1 MKAMKRVMGFILAG
15 MLTALA
21 YEPVICA
28 SQVFWVAP
36 TGSDTNPGTIGAPF
50 QSLMRA
56 RDAVRSVDPLYCED
70 IVVNLFDGTYRLT
83 DKLELDERD
92 SGHGRNSVI
101 WRAVPGEKPV
111 ICGSLKVEGWQRLSG
126 IKNIYYADV
135 EPGTRSRQLF
145 VNGQRATRARTTDYP
160 ASFLPNKDEGI
171 QYEVTLWNYDDN
183 WAWADPAQW
192 HNPGEVEAVLITQ
205 WKMMICGV
213 DSVQVTGAY
222 SGRLVM
228 EMPAWTNANCF
239 YGVDLAKPG
248 IYGPGIWSFW
258 QVTRFENSLSFLDL
272 PGEWVLDSAAGRVYY
287 MPRPDED
294 MATADIELPVVE
306 ALIAGAGAPGSPV
319 SNIRFEGL
327 TFRYAT
333 WLRPSGDEGY
343 VADQSGM
350 YLVGNN
356 LPNLIGHIQPNTP
369 GSPDRLDRTPGNLRF
384 SYAQN
389 IVFQGNVFEHLGS
402 VALDFDT
409 GSQSNLI
416 QNNCFDDIS
425 SSAIQIGGVSEIDHH
440 PPTPD
445 QLTCD
450 NTVFNNLIQNTG
462 RDYFDSAAIFVG
474 CTTRTTI
481 RNNTITNVPW
491 SGIALGWGWG
501 LLDPG
506 SYPGVPG
513 AISGQWG
520 SYGTPTAICGNKIIN
535 NRIEQFLQVLWDGG
549 AIYTTGF
556 QGNSATNGTL
566 ISGNVAIGKRP
577 KAGGNTFYTDGGS
590 RYVTLIN
597 NVSFDNPIGEIDFGP
612 PPNLLA
618 PLPYSILPSLAN
630 GWPYGK
636 DIGGCRTFGD
646 INYIGNYWLHDEFF
660 NISPYTDPCGISHPT
675 RLIYLN
681 NHIINSLADV
691 PASIL
696 RNAGFPAPVPGDYD
710 GDGKADVSIYRGSDG
725 LWLVALSGYDYQRG
739 LVVETG
745 LAGWTPVPG
754 DYDGDGITDVAAY
767 NHLSG
772 LWLIKFSS
780 SGLVGEGWLGG
791 PTFTVAQGDFDGDA
805 RTDPAVY
812 READGYWLV
821 SASSRQYALCPA
833 SLGETDYQAVVAD
846 YDGDGLADP
855 AVYNRENGLWA
866 ISLSGRGYQPLV
878 TGTFGGSG
886 YLPATADYDGDGL
899 ADPAIY
905 APDTAYWQVL
915 FSGSLATQGYYTW
928 GDAVLA
934 TIGGVPVP
942 ADYDADGKAD
952 LAVYHQDTG
961 LWELYLSTQDYQLA
975 WGLFGGPEYQPV
987 KE

>member
-1 MKAMKRVMGFILAG
+1 MKTMKWVMGFILAG

-21 YEPVICA
+21 YEPGICA
-28 SQVFWVAP
+28 SQAFWVSP
-36 TGSDTNPGTIGAPF
+36 TGNDTNPGTSDAPF
-50 QSLMRA
+50 QSLTRA
-56 RDAVRSVDPLYCED
+56 RDAVRCVDPLYRND
-70 IVVNLFDGTYRLT
+70 IVVNLFGGTYRLT
-83 DKLELDERD
+83 EELELDERD
-92 SGHGRNSVI
+92 SGHGMNKVI
-101 WRAVPGEKPV
+101 WRAVTGETPV

-126 IKNIYYADV
+126 TKNIYYADV

-160 ASFLPNKDEGI
+160 TSFLPNQDEGI
-171 QYEVTLWNYDDN
+171 QYEVTSWNYDDN

-192 HNPGEVEAVLITQ
+192 HNPGEVEAVLVTQ

-213 DSVQVTGAY
+213 DSVQVTGSY

-228 EMPAWTNANCF
+228 KMPAWTNANCF
-239 YGVDLAKPG
+239 YGIDLAKPDV
-248 IYGPGIWSFW
+248 YGPGIWSFW

-287 MPRPDED
+287 MPQSYEN
-294 MATADIELPVVE
+294 MATADVELPVAE

-333 WLRPSGDEGY
+333 WLRPSGGEGY

-350 YLVGNN
+350 YLVGTNS
-356 LPNLIGHIQPNTP
+356 PNLIGHIQPNTP

-384 SYAQN
+384 SYARN
-389 IVFQGNVFEHLGS
+389 IVFQENVFEHLGS
-402 VALDFDT
+402 IALDFDT
-409 GSQSNLI
+409 GSQSNII

-440 PPTPD
+440 PPTHD

-513 AISGQWG
+513 AVSGQWG
-520 SYGTPTAICGNKIIN
+520 LYGTPTATCGNKIIN

-556 QGNSATNGTL
+556 QGDSATNGTL

-646 INYIGNYWLHDEFF
+646 INYIGNYWLNDEFC
-660 NISPYTDPCGISHPT
+660 NISPYTDPDGISHPT
-675 RLIYLN
+675 RLTYLN

-710 GDGKADVSIYRGSDG
+710 GDGKADPAIYSVPDG
-725 LWLVALSGYDYQRG
+725 LWLVALSGYNYQNG
-739 LVVETG
+739 LFVETG
-745 LAGWTPVPG
+745 LAGLTPAQG
-754 DYDGDGITDVAAY
+754 DYDGDGLADVAAY
-767 NHLSG
+767 NSVNG
-772 LWLIKFSS
+772 QWLARFSS
-780 SGLVGEGWLGG
+780 DFRVVVCEYGG
-791 PTFTVAQGDFDGDA
+791 PEFTAIQNDIDGDA
-805 RTDPAVY
+805 KTDPVVY
-812 READGYWLV
+812 READGYWMGA
-821 SASSRQYALCPA
+821 ASSRGYVSCYTYF
-833 SLGETDYQAVVAD
+833 GETGYRPVMAD

-855 AVYNRENGLWA
+855 AVYNEKTGIWGMA
-866 ISLSGRGYQPLV
+866 LSGAGYRV
-878 TGTFGGSG
+878 TVGEFGGVG
-886 YLPATADYDGDGL
+886 NLPAPADYDGDGL
-899 ADPAIY
+899 VDPAVY
-905 APDTAYWQVL
+905 APSTAYWQVL
-915 FSGSLATQGYYTW
+915 LSGSLEKLGYYTW
-928 GDAVLA
+928 W
-934 TIGGVPVP
+934 GGMAGNINGIPVP
-942 ADYDADGKAD
+942 ADYDGDGKTD

-961 LWELYLSTQDYQLA
+961 IWELFLSTQDYQLSQRH
-975 WGLFGGPEYQPV
+975 FGGPKYEPV